1 MPVTTVNVN
10 GQPIRFEVEDRNISV
25 PAEPQGEFEGAD
37 AIIARAGDLGT
48 FINDAC
54 VQLYNSVKEAAS
66 AVKPSQVELSF
77 GVTLGGEAGV
87 PFVAKGSAQANVS
100 ITLTWNPDSSSS
112 SGEGGGGQA
121 G

>member
-10 GQPIRFEVEDRNISV
+10 GQPIRFEVEDRHIPI
-25 PAEPQGEFEGAD
+25 PAEPQGEFESAD

-54 VQLYNSVKEAAS
+54 VQLYTSVKEAAS
-66 AVKPSQVELSF
+66 AIKPSQVELSF

-100 ITLTWNPDSSSS
+100 ITLTWNPGAG
-112 SGEGGGGQA
+112 SGNGTEGSA
-121 G
+121 GV